1 MLNFSKPYELFDGSK
16 KYISTNAIKGYV
28 EIVEFQNDRCQA
40 HIEYFADSK
49 NSIDGKNTFKTAIF
63 KDFVSAKNWAETQIS
78 QEVTFSKGAN

>member
-1 MLNFSKPYELFDGSK
+1 MLKFSKPYELWDGSK

-28 EIVEFQNDRCQA
+28 EIVEFLNDRCQV

-63 KDFVSAKNWAETQIS
+63 QDFLSAKHWAETQIS